1 MIMPAWRHVGTFF
14 NNLPTSPEEFSL
26 EEMSSIMQIGDRFYR
41 MSKGTTTVEASQR
54 NDTIPNE
61 ANDATSYQ
69 TVSSKEFLLTLIT
82 PRIILVEDAATDE
95 CQCLTLSMYHLN
107 FLRQTNAH
115 EEVNT
120 LFCDGLEIFTGMAN
134 NHSSPGS
141 SLLYPLS
148 MSGSLKKIL
157 PSRDCSTQSLSG
169 WVWAEEL
176 QARAAYTDLTHSI
189 NVFIGVE
196 KQMAMLKD
204 STSQYNTRITQP
216 EKKEE
221 RNRM

>member
-14 NNLPTSPEEFSL
+14 NNLPTSPEVFAL

-41 MSKGTTTVEASQR
+41 MSKGTTTVEANQR

-61 ANDATSYQ
+61 ANDATDPTSYQ
-69 TVSSKEFLLTLIT
+69 TSISKEFLLTLIT

-95 CQCLTLSMYHLN
+95 CQCLTLSMSHLN
-107 FLRQTNAH
+107 FLRKTNVH

-120 LFCDGLEIFTGMAN
+120 LFCDGLEVFTGMAN

-141 SLLYPLS
+141 SLLYPFS
-148 MSGSLKKIL
+148 MSGSLKK
-157 PSRDCSTQSLSG
+157 TEQSLSC
-169 WVWAEEL
+169 WVWTEEL

-204 STSQYNTRITQP
+204 STSQYSTIPTQP
-216 EKKEE
+216 KKKE
-221 RNRM
+221 RSRM

>member
-14 NNLPTSPEEFSL
+14 NNLPTSPEVFAL

-41 MSKGTTTVEASQR
+41 MSKGSTTAGSSSQR

-61 ANDATSYQ
+61 ANDTSDP
-69 TVSSKEFLLTLIT
+69 TSSKEFLLTLIT
-82 PRIILVEDAATDE
+82 PRIILVEDAAIGE
-95 CQCLTLSMYHLN
+95 CQCLTLSMSHLN
-107 FLRQTNAH
+107 FLRKTNVH

-120 LFCDGLEIFTGMAN
+120 LFCDGLEVFTGMAN

-157 PSRDCSTQSLSG
+157 PSKDFSTQSLSG
-169 WVWAEEL
+169 WVWTEEL

-189 NVFIGVE
+189 SVFIGVE
-196 KQMAMLKD
+196 KQLAMLKD
-204 STSQYNTRITQP
+204 DTSQYNTRPTQP
-216 EKKEE
+216 KKKEE

>member
-14 NNLPTSPEEFSL
+14 NNLPTSPEVFAL

-41 MSKGTTTVEASQR
+41 MSKGTTTVETSQK
-54 NDTIPNE
+54 NDIPTE
-61 ANDATSYQ
+61 PNDATSYQ
-69 TVSSKEFLLTLIT
+69 TSISKEFLLTLVS
-82 PRIILVEDAATDE
+82 PRIILVEDAEVDD
-95 CQCLTLSMYHLN
+95 CQCLTLSMSHLN

-120 LFCDGLEIFTGMAN
+120 LFCDGLKIFTGMAN

-148 MSGSLKKIL
+148 MSGSLKKTL

-169 WVWAEEL
+169 WVWTEEL

-189 NVFIGVE
+189 NVFIGFE

-204 STSQYNTRITQP
+204 STSQYNTIPTQP
-216 EKKEE
+216 KKKE

>member
-1 MIMPAWRHVGTFF
+1 MPAWRHVGTFF
-14 NNLPTSPEEFSL
+14 NNLPTFPEVFTP

-54 NDTIPNE
+54 NGTISNE
-61 ANDATSYQ
+61 ANDATDP
-69 TVSSKEFLLTLIT
+69 TSSKEFLLTLIT

-95 CQCLTLSMYHLN
+95 CPCLTLSMSHLN

-120 LFCDGLEIFTGMAN
+120 LFCDGLKIFTGMAN

-148 MSGSLKKIL
+148 MSGSLKKTL

-189 NVFIGVE
+189 NVLIGVE

-216 EKKEE
+216 KKREE
-221 RNRM
+221 RTRM

>member
-14 NNLPTSPEEFSL
+14 NNLPTSPEVFAL

-41 MSKGTTTVEASQR
+41 MSKGTTTVEANQR

-69 TVSSKEFLLTLIT
+69 TSISKEFLLTLIT

-95 CQCLTLSMYHLN
+95 CQCLTLSMSHLN
-107 FLRQTNAH
+107 FLRKTNVH

-120 LFCDGLEIFTGMAN
+120 LFCDGLEVFTGMTN

-141 SLLYPLS
+141 SLLYPFS
-148 MSGSLKKIL
+148 MSGSLKKTEI
-157 PSRDCSTQSLSG
+157 DCSTQSLSG
-169 WVWAEEL
+169 WVWTEEL
-176 QARAAYTDLTHSI
+176 QVRAAYTDLTHSI

-204 STSQYNTRITQP
+204 STSQYSTIPTQP
-216 EKKEE
+216 KKKE
-221 RNRM
+221 RSRM

>member
-14 NNLPTSPEEFSL
+14 NNLPTSPEVFAL

-41 MSKGTTTVEASQR
+41 MSKGTTAVGASQR
-54 NDTIPNE
+54 NDTKPNE
-61 ANDATSYQ
+61 ANDAPDPT
-69 TVSSKEFLLTLIT
+69 SSKEFLLTLIT

-95 CQCLTLSMYHLN
+95 CQCLTLSMSHLN

-120 LFCDGLEIFTGMAN
+120 LFCDGLEVFTGMAN

-141 SLLYPLS
+141 SLLYPFS
-148 MSGSLKKIL
+148 MSGSLKKTL

-169 WVWAEEL
+169 WVWTEEL
-176 QARAAYTDLTHSI
+176 QASAAYTDLTHSI
-189 NVFIGVE
+189 SVFIGVE

-204 STSQYNTRITQP
+204 STSQYNTIPTQP
-216 EKKEE
+216 KKKEK
-221 RNRM
+221 NRM